1 MELKFELQQ
10 RPLLCA
16 AMQQGLRILS
26 LPYAELTQLVEKEL
40 EENPLLE
47 VEDTAFFAR
56 RAEDRS
62 HSVRAELSYSD
73 ALGEP
78 STGLSL
84 REHLLSQIPQSG
96 ITSADYEI
104 ILQLTTY
111 IDEKTGLLPYED
123 MLEQTGS
130 SKPAADVQRCLTLLR
145 GLEPAGV
152 CERDIPHSLCR
163 QLEVKGE
170 LTDSARKIVLQFLP
184 LVASGHFGVIARNVG
199 ITTAEVR
206 RIVDRIRA
214 CHPYP
219 AEHFFA
225 EIPIYI
231 DPDLIF
237 AKSECGWSVE
247 IYSGWLSALRV
258 SALYE
263 KYCSEAA
270 DHETQ
275 EYLREQ
281 IARARQMMQ
290 FVQQRRRTLE
300 RIANDILEQQQD
312 FFEQRASLR
321 PVRMLDLAKRLGMH
335 SSTVSR
341 AVQGKYAQTPFGV
354 MSLRDFFSAAVGAG
368 QSCISTRELK
378 ERIMQLINA
387 ECASRPLSDAQISM
401 LLQQDGIDIARRTI
415 AKYRIALHIPNSAAR
430 RRD

>member
-26 LPYAELTQLVEKEL
+26 LPYTELTQLVEKEL

-47 VEDTAFFAR
+47 VEETAFFAR
-56 RAEDRS
+56 RGEGRS

-73 ALGEP
+73 VLGEQSTNP
-78 STGLSL
+78 SLS
-84 REHLLSQIPQSG
+84 EHLLSQIPQSK
-96 ITSADYEI
+96 ITNAEYEI
-104 ILQLTTY
+104 ILHLMTY

-123 MLEQTGS
+123 IMEQTGS
-130 SKPAADVQRCLTLLR
+130 SKPSADIQRCLSLLR

-163 QLEVKGE
+163 QLEVKGQ
-170 LTDSARKIVLQFLP
+170 LTDAARKVVLQFLP

-206 RIVDRIRA
+206 RIVDSIRA

-225 EIPIYI
+225 ETPVYI
-231 DPDLIF
+231 DPDLMF
-237 AKSECGWSVE
+237 EKSECGWSVE

-263 KYCSEAA
+263 KYCSEAV
-270 DHETQ
+270 DLETQ
-275 EYLREQ
+275 EYLRQQ
-281 IARARQMMQ
+281 ITRARQMMQ

-300 RIANDILEQQQD
+300 RIATDILEQQQD
-312 FFEQRASLR
+312 FFEQKASLR
-321 PVRMLDLAKRLGMH
+321 PVRMLDLANRLSMH

-341 AVQGKYAQTPFGV
+341 AVQGKYAQTPFGI
-354 MSLRDFFSAAVGAG
+354 MPLRDFFSAAVGTG
-368 QSCISTRELK
+368 QSCISARELK
-378 ERIMQLINA
+378 ERIVQLIEA
-387 ECASRPLSDAQISM
+387 ECSSRPLSDAQIST
-401 LLQQDGIDIARRTI
+401 LLQQDGIDISRRTI